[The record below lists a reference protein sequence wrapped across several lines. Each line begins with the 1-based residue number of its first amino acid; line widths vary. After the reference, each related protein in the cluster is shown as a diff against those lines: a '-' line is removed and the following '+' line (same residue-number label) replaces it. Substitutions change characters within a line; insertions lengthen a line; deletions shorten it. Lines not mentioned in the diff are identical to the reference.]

1 MRTCFSV
8 GVAGPLSGPLQE
20 YGQLLIRAAQANSHP
35 AIKWIIRDDKADSL
49 TAESIAK
56 EFVSLGVSLVVGHFN
71 SACAMTAAKIYGAEG
86 IPFVAPLTTLND
98 LIECG
103 CGWVLRPCGSNSQQA
118 EIVAE
123 FLRSHNISWSQV
135 EFFCDQTLYG
145 LDLLKSFLHLRDKA
159 SRSPDSGHTR
169 VYILAAKK
177 HWAERE
183 FFKNKL
189 FNQSAIVI
197 FTDDSFMPS
206 LCRLKTKTCLAE
218 LKCIGS
224 EASVDFSLNRVFSF
238 ISASL
243 VEPVCSSREIIF
255 QSLEKRLE
263 QTKGERKWLLFDITA
278 QGFQ

>member
-20 YGQLLIRAAQANSHP
+20 YGQLLIRAAQVNSHP

-49 TAESIAK
+49 AAESIAK

-71 SACAMTAAKIYGAEG
+71 SACAMTAAKIYGPER
-86 IPFVAPLTTLND
+86 IPLVAPLTTLND

-103 CGWVLRPCGSNSQQA
+103 CGWVLRPCGSNFQQA
-118 EIVAE
+118 EIVDG
-123 FLRSHNISWSQV
+123 FLRSNNIPWSQV
-135 EFFCDQTLYG
+135 DFFCDQTLYG
-145 LDLLKSFLHLRDKA
+145 LDLLKSFLHMRGEA
-159 SRSPDSGHTR
+159 SRSPDSGCPR

-177 HWAERE
+177 HWAERAFIDNE
-183 FFKNKL
+183 L

-224 EASVDFSLNRVFSF
+224 VASVELSLNRVFSF

-243 VEPVCSSREIIF
+243 VEPGCSSREILF
-255 QSLEKRLE
+255 QALEKRFE
-263 QTKGERKWLLFDITA
+263 QSNDEKKWLLFNVTA
-278 QGFQ
+278 EGFQ